1 MGSCWIIWV
10 IKLQLQGE
18 NVVVVGNECSER
30 VLCMTSTFVKT
41 FSLTFWHWTRLFLNT
56 VLTLKLLMLNGLYL

>member
-1 MGSCWIIWV
+1 M
-10 IKLQLQGE
+10 
-18 NVVVVGNECSER
+18 VVVGNECSER